1 VTDYFGLIVAIELI
15 IYCFQEAIMWQLII
29 ENFIGF
35 WVVIDPI
42 GTIPVFIAVTK
53 SLSAEQ
59 RRNIAIKAVVYA
71 ALILLFFIGTGQLLL
86 EALQIPL
93 LSFQIAGGIIL
104 FLFALTMIFGDSK
117 PEQEEQLE
125 IEEGLD
131 CAVFPLAMPS
141 IASPGAMLAA
151 VVLTDNQRFD
161 IYNQLVTG
169 SVMLTVLLITMLL
182 LFYANFILRIIG
194 KAGASIV
201 SRVMGLILATV
212 ATEHVLSGL
221 KIYFQSV

>member
-1 VTDYFGLIVAIELI
+1 MIED
-15 IYCFQEAIMWQLII
+15 
-29 ENFIGF
+29 FIGF

-42 GTIPVFIAVTK
+42 GSIPVFIAVTK
-53 SLSAEQ
+53 NLTAAQ
-59 RRNIAIKAVVYA
+59 RRKTAIKAVLFA
-71 ALILLFFIGTGQLLL
+71 ALILLLFLGAGQLLL

-93 LSFQIAGGIIL
+93 ISFQIAGGIIL

-131 CAVFPLAMPS
+131 CAVFPLAIPS
-141 IASPGAMLAA
+141 IASPGAMLAV
-151 VVLTDNQRFD
+151 VVLTDNLRFD
-161 IYNQLVTG
+161 LYNQLITAA
-169 SVMLTVLLITMLL
+169 VMLSVLLATLL
-182 LFYANFILRIIG
+182 LLLCANFILRIIG
-194 KAGASIV
+194 KAGASII

>member
-1 VTDYFGLIVAIELI
+1 
-15 IYCFQEAIMWQLII
+15 MWQLII

-194 KAGASIV
+194 KVGASIV

>member
-1 VTDYFGLIVAIELI
+1 
-15 IYCFQEAIMWQLII
+15 
-29 ENFIGF
+29 
-35 WVVIDPI
+35 
-42 GTIPVFIAVTK
+42 
-53 SLSAEQ
+53 
-59 RRNIAIKAVVYA
+59 
-71 ALILLFFIGTGQLLL
+71 
-86 EALQIPL
+86 
-93 LSFQIAGGIIL
+93 
-104 FLFALTMIFGDSK
+104 
-117 PEQEEQLE
+117 LE

-201 SRVMGLILATV
+201 SRVMGIVITYFV
-212 ATEHVLSGL
+212 YNQRISKIGIPYTECNGQIKSTT
-221 KIYFQSV
+221 

>member
-1 VTDYFGLIVAIELI
+1 
-15 IYCFQEAIMWQLII
+15 MWQLII